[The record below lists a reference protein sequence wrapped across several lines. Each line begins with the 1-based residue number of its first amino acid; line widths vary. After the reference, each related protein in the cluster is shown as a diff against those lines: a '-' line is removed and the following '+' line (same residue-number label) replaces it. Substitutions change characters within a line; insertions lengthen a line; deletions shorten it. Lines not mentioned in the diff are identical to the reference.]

1 MENYNNIIQGNLNY
15 VKKKEKSKYNLLAY
29 VINLNNKNSNIFNYD
44 LDLLGNIILHILIDN
59 LSLDLYINLFVYIFN
74 TIEDYRISDSEYL
87 NIIEAI
93 KKYLDESIITLEYK
107 GNILKGIIYANAS
120 EYEKYTL
127 LLINEDIKGN
137 IKLVEGEQLDYNRF
151 QEIIMGKY
159 LVDQSLYPS
168 AYAYIEEG
176 KKLDDFYDFKIIYFL
191 TEKRTYSNG
200 RICNN
205 FHRIEE
211 KYNSFMHE
219 FLQKEV
225 YNSLN
230 KKFKLGTYLC
240 VIAELYFR
248 YYDLIQ
254 KDGKK
259 WFFSMNHALINKKSK
274 VSKEKVVSKK

>member
-1 MENYNNIIQGNLNY
+1 MN
-15 VKKKEKSKYNLLAY
+15 
-29 VINLNNKNSNIFNYD
+29 
-44 LDLLGNIILHILIDN
+44 
-59 LSLDLYINLFVYIFN
+59 
-74 TIEDYRISDSEYL
+74 
-87 NIIEAI
+87 
-93 KKYLDESIITLEYK
+93 
-107 GNILKGIIYANAS
+107 
-120 EYEKYTL
+120 
-127 LLINEDIKGN
+127 
-137 IKLVEGEQLDYNRF
+137 
-151 QEIIMGKY
+151 QETRTHH
-159 LVDQSLYPS
+159 
-168 AYAYIEEG
+168 
-176 KKLDDFYDFKIIYFL
+176 FL

-211 KYNSFMHE
+211 KYNAFMHE
-219 FLQKEV
+219 FIPKEL

-259 WFFSMNHALINKKSK
+259 WFFSMNHALINNKSK